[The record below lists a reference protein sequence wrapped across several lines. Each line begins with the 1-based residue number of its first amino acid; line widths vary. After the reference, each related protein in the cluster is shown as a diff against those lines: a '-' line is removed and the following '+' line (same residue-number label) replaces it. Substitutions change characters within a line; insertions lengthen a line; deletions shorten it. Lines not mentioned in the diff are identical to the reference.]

1 MKALKKTGKIIAIVL
16 AAILALFVLVIGG
29 LNLAKFGLYSE
40 YYSEKTNLCKNPGL
54 NDGFVCQGI
63 AVVDGE
69 DLILVSGYMQDGSP
83 SRVYVT
89 DMDNRSYYVELFND
103 GERYTGHAG
112 GISTTGDTVYI
123 ANGGRIFSFPLA
135 SVLDADQG
143 DDVNIGQGIE
153 VNNRASFLYG
163 DDQYLYVGSF
173 YNEKY
178 EKVDEHIFETAEGT
192 HYAICTKY
200 AIGDLTTPLAV
211 YSIRNQVQGICFTP
225 DGDVVMSTS
234 YSLADSHYYVYD
246 LEDAVDSGRTLDGA
260 PVYYLDNVEDE
271 IKGPAMAEGLD
282 YYKGEIITLT
292 ESASTKY
299 IFGRLFFAN
308 YIVSLDMA
316 D

>member
-16 AAILALFVLVIGG
+16 ASILALFVLVIGG
-29 LNLAKFGLYSE
+29 LNLAKFALYSE

-69 DLILVSGYMQDGSP
+69 DLILVSGYMKDGSP

-103 GERYTGHAG
+103 GESYTGHAG

-211 YSIRNQVQGICFTP
+211 YSIRDQVQGICFTP

-246 LEDAVDSGRTLDGA
+246 LEDAVDSGKTLDGA
-260 PVYYLDNVEDE
+260 PVYYLDSLEDE
-271 IKGPAMAEGLD
+271 IKGPAMAEALD
-282 YYKGEIITLT
+282 YYQGEVITLT

-299 IFGRLFFAN
+299 IFGKLFFAN
-308 YIVSLDMA
+308 YIVSLDIA